1 MEATV
6 VQITSKADQDLVHE
20 ADLLFAKSDTDKQ
33 TIAIANFATEIR
45 AETVQQPAPDTV
57 PNWSEIKM
65 LLATALRPL
74 LKAQAVC
81 HESDCCSFGQSRG
94 RCPCSQ
100 DEDALIA
107 ADLLN
112 ASNKAERAH
121 RRQAFMA
128 LQIQMNDKSGFYS

>member
-1 MEATV
+1 MEAKAAQ
-6 VQITSKADQDLVHE
+6 QISKADWDLAHE
-20 ADLLFAKSDTDKQ
+20 AGLLFATPGTAKQ
-33 TIAIANFATEIR
+33 AIAIANFATAIR
-45 AETVQQPAPDTV
+45 VEAVQQPAPEAI

-65 LLATALRPL
+65 LLAIALRPL

-81 HESDCCSFGQSRG
+81 HESDCGSFNQSRG
-94 RCPCSQ
+94 SCPCSQ

-121 RRQAFMA
+121 RREAFMA
-128 LQIQMNDKSGFYS
+128 LRVPMNDNSRCCP